1 MNNYC
6 LISIV
11 TPSYNSSKYIKE
23 TYNSIKSQSYENWE
37 WIIIDD
43 HSTDNSDEVI
53 NSIINNDSRVSFF
66 KNNDQKG
73 PGNSR
78 NIGIQKAKGQF
89 LTFIDSDD
97 IWFPDFLEK
106 SIRFCLKN
114 QVDFVFSSYD
124 RYDESM
130 RNKIDT
136 FVVPPKVNYKGLL
149 KTCSISCLTAFINIE
164 KLGKKFMP
172 NLSKRQDYALWLA
185 YLREIDFAY
194 GIQEPLAKYRIRKK
208 SVSSN
213 KFKLIKYQFNIY
225 RNNQNL
231 NWAKSVYFT
240 LNWAIHGL
248 IKYKRILFMKDHH

>member
-1 MNNYC
+1 MV
-6 LISIV
+6 SII
-11 TPSYNSSKYIKE
+11 TPLYNSEKYILE
-23 TYNSIKSQSYENWE
+23 TYKSIQSQSYSDWE
-37 WIIIDD
+37 WIIVDD
-43 HSTDNSDEVI
+43 SSTDKSLEIVR
-53 NSIINNDSRVSFF
+53 SVAAEDSRLVVMV
-66 KNNDQKG
+66 NTGQKG
-73 PGNSR
+73 PGNCR
-78 NIGIQKAKGQF
+78 NIGITASSGKF
-89 LTFIDSDD
+89 MTFIDSDD
-97 IWFPDFLEK
+97 IWYPEFIEK
-106 SIRFCLKN
+106 SMKYCSENK
-114 QVDFVFSSYD
+114 VDFVFSSYD
-124 RYDESM
+124 RYDESLKH
-130 RNKIDT
+130 KIDT
-136 FVVPPKVNYKGLL
+136 FTVPDKVNYKGLL

-172 NLSKRQDYALWLA
+172 NISKRQDYALWLA
-185 YLREIDFAY
+185 YLKEVDYAY